1 MSSEQDFKIKYL
13 SYKMKYLKL
22 KQLDNEANGGGV
34 LGTLVKT
41 VAKNAAKNVASEAK
55 GVANEAAKDV
65 SNEAAK
71 IAKAAVEKK
80 LSPQTPRIPP
90 TPPPSP
96 TNIKYDSNNINE
108 VREQLDHA
116 NRKIAE
122 YQVLL
127 NSRE

>member
-41 VAKNAAKNVASEAK
+41 VAKNAAIEAK

>member
-1 MSSEQDFKIKYL
+1 MNHGL
-13 SYKMKYLKL
+13 SKL
-22 KQLDNEANGGGV
+22 FRLDNKVIVITGAAGLLGIKHAHAIASHGGIPV
-34 LGTLVKT
+34 MLDI
-41 VAKNAAKNVASEAK
+41 
-55 GVANEAAKDV
+55 AKD
-65 SNEAAK
+65 
-71 IAKAAVEKK
+71 AVEKK

>member
-41 VAKNAAKNVASEAK
+41 VAKNAAIEAK
-55 GVANEAAKDV
+55 GVAKEAAEDV
-65 SNEAAK
+65 SKEAAQAAQ
-71 IAKAAVEKK
+71 IAKDAVEKK

>member
-34 LGTLVKT
+34 LQTFVKT

-55 GVANEAAKDV
+55 VVAKEAAKDV
-65 SNEAAK
+65 SNEAAQ
-71 IAKAAVEKK
+71 IAKNAVEKK
-80 LSPQTPRIPP
+80 LSPLISPTPP
-90 TPPPSP
+90 PPPSP

>member
-1 MSSEQDFKIKYL
+1 MYMSSEQDFKIKYL

-22 KQLDNEANGGGV
+22 KQLDNEANGGSGFPNV
-34 LGTLVKT
+34 VKT
-41 VAKNAAKNVASEAK
+41 IAKKVAMKAKNEAPRIAKETAQQAAK
-55 GVANEAAKDV
+55 EAAEKA
-65 SNEAAK
+65 SQIAQNK
-71 IAKAAVEKK
+71 ISS
-80 LSPQTPRIPP
+80 SPPR

-96 TNIKYDSNNINE
+96 TNIKYDSNNINA